1 MFGVCYYFMKNL
13 TFFFYIIALSCLFGA
28 SSAFSQNAVPSNSIN
43 APLLVLEDDPIAAAL
58 DSLNN
63 LNLFEKGYAKINYS
77 KTSKYNFSPDSVP
90 SYDESVYASR
100 LALID
105 ANSPFDLQYNSVV
118 KGYIELYTV
127 RRRELVS
134 RMMALSQF
142 YFPIFEQ
149 QLDRYNLPLELKYLA
164 ICESALNPMARSHAG
179 AMGLWQFMYPTGK
192 MYGLKV
198 SSYVDERCDPYKS
211 TEAACQYLKFLYS
224 MFGDWQMVLA
234 AYNGGPGT
242 VNKAIRRSGGKR
254 TYWEIRPFLPKETQG
269 YVPAFIAV
277 NYVMNY
283 TAEHNLYSAVPKKIF
298 QEVDTVTIRKQVSLS
313 QIASILSISEDELQ
327 YLNPSYRK
335 GVIPYLT
342 DERNVLTLPTDKL
355 GLFVMNEDKI
365 YNIHGEVPEPLTS
378 DLILAKQPQI
388 IAVHRVKKGE
398 QLASIARKYGCTTS
412 QLKQW
417 NNIKG
422 NAVAAG
428 RKLNIYSSP
437 SPEMETKSTVP
448 STEANQTKKEKNETA
463 DKKEKSA
470 DKVSVKSDVETKAG
484 AAVSYKFYTIQKGDT
499 LYKIAKKQKTTI
511 EEIKRLNN
519 FSTKY
524 MLIPGKKIKVGE
536 L

>member
-1 MFGVCYYFMKNL
+1 MKYFN
-13 TFFFYIIALSCLFGA
+13 FCFYIIFFCFFGDCSYA
-28 SSAFSQNAVPSNSIN
+28 QTQTPDQVSAQPVSKE
-43 APLLVLEDDPIAAAL
+43 VLQDDPIAAAL
-58 DSLNN
+58 DSLYSI
-63 LNLFEKGYAKINYS
+63 NLFEKGYAKINYS
-77 KTSKYNFSPDSVP
+77 KNSKYNFAPDSVP
-90 SYDESVYASR
+90 SYDESVYSAR
-100 LALID
+100 LAQID

-118 KGYIELYTV
+118 KSYIELYTV

-269 YVPAFIAV
+269 YVPAFVAV

-283 TAEHNLYSAVPKKIF
+283 TAEHNLYSAIPKKIF
-298 QEVDTVTIRKQVSLS
+298 QEVDTITVKKQVSLS
-313 QIASILSISEDELQ
+313 HIARILNISEDELQ

-335 GVIPYLT
+335 GVIPFIA
-342 DERNVLTLPTDKL
+342 DEVNVLTLPADKL
-355 GLFVMNEDKI
+355 GVFVMNEEQI
-365 YNIHGEVPEPLTS
+365 YNLNGLVPEPLS
-378 DLILAKQPQI
+378 SEIILARQPQV

-398 QLASIARKYGCTTS
+398 QLSSIARKYGCTTT

-422 NAVAAG
+422 NSIAAG

-437 SPEMETKSTVP
+437 STETIV
-448 STEANQTKKEKNETA
+448 
-463 DKKEKSA
+463 KSA
-470 DKVSVKSDVETKAG
+470 DLNKNHESATAENTGKKVAETEKNANAKVSENTSGQSSKP
-484 AAVSYKFYTIQKGDT
+484 AATGFKYYTIQKGDT

-536 L
+536 I

>member
-1 MFGVCYYFMKNL
+1 MKKSP
-13 TFFFYIIALSCLFGA
+13 FFFFIIFFFCFLGLPAV
-28 SSAFSQNAVPSNSIN
+28 SQNPATVSP
-43 APLLVLEDDPIAAAL
+43 APVSQETLQDDPIAAAL
-58 DSLNN
+58 DSLYS
-63 LNLFEKGYAKINYS
+63 LNLFEKGYAKVNYS
-77 KTSKYNFSPDSVP
+77 KTSKFNFSPDSVP
-90 SYDESVYASR
+90 HYEESVYASR
-100 LALID
+100 LAQID

-118 KGYIELYTV
+118 KGYIQLYTV

-211 TEAACQYLKFLYS
+211 TEAACQYLKYLYTL
-224 MFGDWQMVLA
+224 FGDWQMVLA

-242 VNKAIRRSGGKR
+242 VNKAIRRSGGKK

-283 TAEHNLYSAVPKKIF
+283 TAEHNLYSATPKKIF
-298 QEVDTVTIRKQVSLS
+298 LEVDTISITKQVSLR
-313 QIASILSISEDELQ
+313 QIASILGIAEDELQ

-335 GVIPYLT
+335 GVIPFVV
-342 DERNVLTLPTDKL
+342 DEKNILTLPADKL
-355 GLFVMNEDKI
+355 GVFIMNEERI
-365 YNIHGEVPEPLTS
+365 YNLNGLVTEPLTS
-378 DLILAKQPQI
+378 ESILAKEPQI

-398 QLASIARKYGCTTS
+398 KLSSIANRYGCTLA

-422 NAVAAG
+422 SAVPAG
-428 RKLNIYSSP
+428 KKLNIYSVP
-437 SPEMETKSTVP
+437 TVETATKSTV
-448 STEANQTKKEKNETA
+448 SGTDRNEETKN
-463 DKKEKSA
+463 
-470 DKVSVKSDVETKAG
+470 SVKQNESESSKTVAETKPAETVKPAEG
-484 AAVSYKFYTIQKGDT
+484 YKFYTIQKGDT